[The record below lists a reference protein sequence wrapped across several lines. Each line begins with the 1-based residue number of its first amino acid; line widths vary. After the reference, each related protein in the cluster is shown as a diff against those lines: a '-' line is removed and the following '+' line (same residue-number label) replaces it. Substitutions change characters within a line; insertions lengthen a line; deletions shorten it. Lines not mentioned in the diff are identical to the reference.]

1 MIKSLREDAWTNGM
15 IRTMR
20 FWEWLLLVAGLL
32 LFALQAGLSSPHK
45 SAAFDEQYHI
55 TRGYAYLETGD
66 FRLSQ
71 FHPPLLNLLSALPLL
86 WRNDVVLPT
95 DHPAWENGDNFIFA
109 HVFLWQANEN
119 PHDLLVWARWPMI
132 GLGLLLLLILFFWA
146 RQMVGRR
153 PAWLVLGLAALDP
166 NLIAN
171 ARLVA
176 TDLGLA
182 VMLTLALWRTWCW
195 LKRPSSFNLI
205 LLGIAAGL
213 TMSAKYTGL
222 VVWPILFLILLLQG
236 KQRRPALANRSRP
249 LAFVFT
255 FTAVLLVAYVTVWA
269 IFRFDVGRV
278 PVPALAWLPPIPAPY
293 YFYSVWDT
301 FLNIEAQPKTSFL
314 LGEISSRGWWYYF
327 PVALLVKTPLPL
339 LLLALV
345 GSWLAL
351 WREGWRETAVL
362 WLPPLLF
369 MGLAM
374 TGRITIGYRHILPL
388 VPFLIMLAAYSLKHH
403 DYLARG
409 LAFLRVNK
417 GQDKHLLAAGLV
429 IGLLLL
435 GQALMVIRLYPHHE
449 SFFNLLVGGPSRG
462 DRVLV
467 DSNIDWGQD
476 LITLRRLMDEMEI
489 ERVYLAYFGAAT
501 PERYGVRY
509 YPIPGFL
516 RFVTGPEIDGYNPYS
531 PPPGW
536 YAISVTSLRL
546 GLLEQNLDMYAFFGD
561 KEPVARAGYSIN
573 LYYVDYPKEMP
584 LVRTAVSQTAVSDIS
599 PEQLGLRPGH
609 RLITKWSARPE
620 IELFS
625 AGEVVYPHTFQP
637 LPDISFGP
645 DLFALSGYVLP
656 QTTLTP
662 GEMIELVLYWQVETA
677 DFFHTL
683 PLPAPTAASPLA
695 AFIHLSGQ
703 DPGDI
708 VAQYDGWD
716 VALTGLESGDVIRYP
731 VTLTVPSDTPSG
743 TYYLRLGLY
752 MPQSGARLPAVTPT
766 ETADWVTLPPI
777 TVR

>member
-1 MIKSLREDAWTNGM
+1 ML
-15 IRTMR
+15 RTMR
-20 FWEWLLLVAGLL
+20 LWEWLLLLVGLL
-32 LFALQAGLSSPHK
+32 LFALQAGLSSPQK

-55 TRGYAYLETGD
+55 TRGYAYLKTGD
-66 FRLSQ
+66 FRMSQ

-86 WRNDVVLPT
+86 GRTDVVLPT
-95 DHPAWENGDNFIFA
+95 DHPAWETGDNFIFA
-109 HVFLWQANEN
+109 HHFLWEANEN
-119 PHDLLVWARWPMI
+119 SHDLLLWARWPMI
-132 GLGLLLLLILFFWA
+132 GLGLLLLLILFVWA
-146 RQMVGRR
+146 RQMIGHW

-171 ARLVA
+171 ARLVT
-176 TDLGLA
+176 TDLGLT

-195 LKRPSSFNLI
+195 LKRPSHINLV

-222 VVWPILFLILLLQG
+222 IVWPILFLILLLAG
-236 KQRRPALANRSRP
+236 KQQQTLIKGSR
-249 LAFVFT
+249 LLTFVLT
-255 FTAVLLVAYVTVWA
+255 FAAILLVAYATLWA
-269 IFRFDVGRV
+269 IFRFDVGPV
-278 PVPALAWLPPIPAPY
+278 AVPALAWLPPIPAPH
-293 YFYSVWDT
+293 YFSGVWDT

-314 LGEISSRGWWYYF
+314 LGDISARGWWYYF

-345 GSWLAL
+345 GGGLAL
-351 WREGWRETAVL
+351 RREGWRETAVL

-388 VPFLIMLAAYSLKHH
+388 VPFLIMLAAYSLKYVAGSSNFFR
-403 DYLARG
+403 DSSDQIEP
-409 LAFLRVNK
+409 N
-417 GQDKHLLAAGLV
+417 AGLFQNRSLAV
-429 IGLLLL
+429 GVLIGLLLL
-435 GQALMVIRLYPHHE
+435 GQAIMVTRLYPHYE
-449 SFFNLLVGGPSRG
+449 SFFNLVVGGPSGG

-476 LITLRRLMDEMEI
+476 LIMLRQLMDEMGI
-489 ERVYLAYFGAAT
+489 DRVYLSYFGTAT
-501 PERYGVRY
+501 PERYGLRY

-546 GLLEQNLDMYAFFGD
+546 GLLEQNLDIYAYFWD
-561 KEPVARAGYSIN
+561 KEPVARAGHSIN
-573 LYYVDYPKEMP
+573 LYYVDYAEEMP
-584 LVRTAVSQTAVSDIS
+584 RLRTAVSGTAVSDI
-599 PEQLGLRPGH
+599 PAAQLGLREGH
-609 RLITKWSARPE
+609 RLITKWSGRPE
-620 IELFS
+620 IELF
-625 AGEVVYPHTFQP
+625 AAEAVVYPDGFQSQ
-637 LPDISFGP
+637 PDTSFGP

-656 QTTLTP
+656 QSTFAP
-662 GEMIELVLYWQVETA
+662 GETIELVLYWQVETA

-683 PLPAPTAASPLA
+683 PLPAPSRAAPLA
-695 AFIHLSGQ
+695 AFVHLSAE

-708 VAQYDGWD
+708 VTQYDGWD
-716 VALTGLESGDVIRYP
+716 VALTGLEPGDVIRYP
-731 VTLTVPSDTPSG
+731 LTLTVPADTPPG

-752 MPQSGARLPAVTPT
+752 MPQSGARLPVITPT
-766 ETADWVTLPPI
+766 ETADWVTLPPV